1 MRDIEC
7 KPSSLRMMMWIF
19 LLIRPQ
25 RAEKERKRKKEN
37 SRKKR
42 IREKKRKREKRE
54 SGMVRMEYQK
64 ITCSSST

>member
-37 SRKKR
+37 SRKR
-42 IREKKRKREKRE
+42 ESEKKEKVVW
-54 SGMVRMEYQK
+54 SVWNIK
-64 ITCSSST
+64 K